1 MPKSQQTGP
10 RLQIPSLFLGTWA
23 IGGWMWGG
31 TEEKQSVE
39 AIQAAIDEGISA
51 IDTAPIYG
59 MGFSEQM
66 VGKAIHSRRDRIFLA
81 TKCGLRWDSKQKAAV
96 LANQDFHKSGV
107 EVSRNLKPDSIA
119 FECEQSLKRLKVEAI
134 DLYQIHWPDL
144 STPLEESWSAMAQLK
159 KEGKVRAIGVCNYD
173 LEQLTTIHALYPVD
187 SVQLPYSLVRRAI
200 EKDIIPFCE
209 AQRIAVLAYSPL
221 ETGLLSGKYQGMVH
235 FPEGDHRRD
244 KQTFAPE
251 YLKLLGEA
259 LNQIRPIAEK
269 HRATLTQVIMNCTLH
284 QRGITATLIGARTV
298 PQAKENAASAGLEL
312 SEGER
317 ELIVKALSLPKL
329 QRPLYEP

>member
-1 MPKSQQTGP
+1 MEKSQP

-39 AIQAAIDEGISA
+39 AIQAAIDQGIGA
-51 IDTAPIYG
+51 IDTAPVYG
-59 MGFSEQM
+59 MGFSEEM
-66 VGKAIHSRRDRIFLA
+66 VGKAISGRRDQIFLA
-81 TKCGLRWDSKQKAAV
+81 TKCGLRWDSKEKPAV
-96 LANQDFHKSGV
+96 LANQDFHESDV
-107 EVSRNLKPDSIA
+107 EVTHNLKPDSIV
-119 FECEQSLKRLKVEAI
+119 FECEQSLKRLKTEVI

-173 LEQLTTIHALYPVD
+173 LEQLKTIHALHPVD
-187 SVQLPYSLVRRAI
+187 SVQLPYSLIRRSI

-221 ETGLLSGKYQGMVH
+221 ETGLLSGKYQGTPH
-235 FPEGDHRRD
+235 FPKGDHRSD

-251 YLKLLGEA
+251 YLTLLNGA

-269 HRATLTQVIMNCTLH
+269 HKATLTQVIINCTVH
-284 QRGITATLIGARTV
+284 QRGITAALIGARTV
-298 PQAKENAASAGLEL
+298 PQAKENAACAGLRL
-312 SEGER
+312 SQEER
-317 ELIVKALSLPKL
+317 ELIAKALSLPKL